1 MNAIEQ
7 PSNGSSGTLKPLQ
20 AEWPLFLAIAISAVF
35 LLGGATVDHL
45 LMSPPWLIPT
55 FAGLFLTILF
65 GSKAVVRHAESLAH
79 ELGEPFGT
87 LVLTLSITTIEVAS
101 ISAVMLHGGNNPTL
115 ARDTIFAILM
125 IILNGMVG
133 LSLLCGGWVHKEQ
146 HYNLQGANVYL
157 SVIVPLAV
165 LSLILPDFTR
175 TTPGPTLSGT
185 QQAFLIIVA
194 LALYGAF
201 LAIQTG
207 RHRLYFSAEAS
218 QSEEPQAP
226 RAKPR
231 SVYRNAALLIAYL
244 VPIVYLAEL
253 LATPIDYFTE
263 TLHLPDALGAVII
276 AALVATPEA
285 LSAIRAAM
293 ANHLQRAMNI
303 FLGSVLATIGLTI
316 PAMLVVA
323 QFSGKPFV
331 LGLEHT
337 DIVMLLLTLFSCGI
351 TFGSGRTN
359 VLQGAVHLL
368 LFAVYVLLIFQD

>member
-1 MNAIEQ
+1 MNVVEQ
-7 PSNGSSGTLKPLQ
+7 PSNGRLQALKPVQ
-20 AEWPLFLAIAISAVF
+20 AEWPLLLAIATSALF
-35 LLGGATVDHL
+35 LLGGAPVARL
-45 LMSPPWLIPT
+45 LMHPPLLIPT
-55 FAGLFLTILF
+55 FGCLFLTILF
-65 GSKAVVRHAESLAH
+65 GSKAVVRHAEDLAH

-101 ISAVMLHGGNNPTL
+101 ISAVMLHGSNNPTL

-133 LSLLCGGWVHKEQ
+133 LSLLFGGWVHKEQ

-185 QQAFLIIVA
+185 QQAFLVIVA
-194 LALYGAF
+194 LGLYGAF

-207 RHRLYFSAEAS
+207 RHRLYFSAETS
-218 QSEEPQAP
+218 QSEESEETGT
-226 RAKPR
+226 KPR
-231 SVYRNAALLIAYL
+231 SVYRNVSLLVAYL
-244 VPIVYLAEL
+244 VPIIYLAEL

-285 LSAIRAAM
+285 LSAVRAAM

-316 PAMLVVA
+316 PAMLVVGH
-323 QFSGKPFV
+323 FSGRPFV

>member
-1 MNAIEQ
+1 MNAVEL
-7 PSNGSSGTLKPLQ
+7 SVNRKFRALKPLQ
-20 AEWPLFLAIAISAVF
+20 TEWPLLLAIATGAVF
-35 LLGGATVDHL
+35 LLGGAPIANL
-45 LMSPPWLIPT
+45 LMGPPWLILT
-55 FAGLFLTILF
+55 FGWLFLTILF
-65 GSKAVVRHAESLAH
+65 GSKAVVRHAEDLAH
-79 ELGEPFGT
+79 ELGEPYGT
-87 LVLTLSITTIEVAS
+87 LVLTLAITTIEVAS
-101 ISAVMLHGGNNPTL
+101 ISAVMLHGANNPTL
-115 ARDTIFAILM
+115 PRDTIFAILM

-133 LSLLCGGWVHKEQ
+133 LSLLFGGWVHKEQ

-175 TTPGPTLSGT
+175 TTPGPTLSGV
-185 QQAFLIIVA
+185 QQAFLVIIA
-194 LALYGAF
+194 LGLYGAF

-207 RHRLYFSAEAS
+207 RHRVYFGAEISQSAELKA
-218 QSEEPQAP
+218 A
-226 RAKPR
+226 AKPR
-231 SVYRNAALLIAYL
+231 SIYRSAVLLVAYL
-244 VPIVYLAEL
+244 VLIIYLAEL
-253 LATPIDYFTE
+253 LATPIDYLTE

-285 LSAIRAAM
+285 LSAIRAAL
-293 ANHLQRAMNI
+293 ANQLQRAMNI
-303 FLGSVLATIGLTI
+303 FLGSVLATISLTI
-316 PAMLVVA
+316 PAMLIVGH
-323 QFSGKPFV
+323 FSGRHFV

>member
-1 MNAIEQ
+1 MNAVEQ
-7 PSNGSSGTLKPLQ
+7 PVNRKFRALKPLQ
-20 AEWPLFLAIAISAVF
+20 TEWPLLLAIATGALF
-35 LLGGATVDHL
+35 LLGGAPIANL
-45 LMSPPWLIPT
+45 LMGPPWLILT
-55 FAGLFLTILF
+55 FGWLFLTILL
-65 GSKAVVRHAESLAH
+65 GSKAVVRHAEDLAH
-79 ELGEPFGT
+79 ELGEPYGT
-87 LVLTLSITTIEVAS
+87 LVLTLAITTIEVAS
-101 ISAVMLHGGNNPTL
+101 ISAVMLHGANNPTL
-115 ARDTIFAILM
+115 PRDTIFAILM

-133 LSLLCGGWVHKEQ
+133 LSLLFGGWVHKEQ

-175 TTPGPTLSGT
+175 TTPGPTLSAA

-194 LALYGAF
+194 LGLYGAF

-207 RHRLYFSAEAS
+207 RHREYFSAGTS
-218 QSEEPQAP
+218 LSEDSKVPA
-226 RAKPR
+226 AKPR
-231 SVYRNAALLIAYL
+231 SVYFSVMLLVVYL
-244 VPIVYLAEL
+244 VTIIYLAEL

-285 LSAIRAAM
+285 LSAVRAAM
-293 ANHLQRAMNI
+293 ANRLQRAMNI

-323 QFSGKPFV
+323 QFSGRHFV

-359 VLQGAVHLL
+359 VLQGAVHLI
-368 LFAVYVLLIFQD
+368 LFSVYVLLIFQD

>member
-1 MNAIEQ
+1 MKAIEQ
-7 PSNGSSGTLKPLQ
+7 PSNKRFRAFKAMQS
-20 AEWPLFLAIAISAVF
+20 EWPLLLAVATGALFLW
-35 LLGGATVDHL
+35 GGTGLVHF
-45 LMSPPWLIPT
+45 LMSPPWLMVT
-55 FAGLFLTILF
+55 FVWLFLTILF
-65 GSKAVVRHAESLAH
+65 GSKAVVRHAEAVAH
-79 ELGEPFGT
+79 KLGEPFGT

-101 ISAVMLHGGNNPTL
+101 ISAVMLHGDNNPTL
-115 ARDTIFAILM
+115 PRDTVFAILM

-133 LSLLCGGWVHKEQ
+133 LSLLFGGWVHKEQ

-175 TTPGPTLSGT
+175 TTPGPTLSGA
-185 QQAFLIIVA
+185 QQVFLIIIA
-194 LALYGAF
+194 LGLYGAF

-207 RHRLYFSAEAS
+207 RHREYFGAETP
-218 QSEEPQAP
+218 QSEESKAP
-226 RAKPR
+226 GAQSRPVFR
-231 SVYRNAALLIAYL
+231 SALLL
-244 VPIVYLAEL
+244 VTYLALIIFLAEQ
-253 LATPIDYFTE
+253 LATPIDYLLE

-285 LSAIRAAM
+285 LSAVRAAL

-316 PAMLVVA
+316 PAMLVVGH
-323 QFSGKPFV
+323 FSGRPFV

>member
-1 MNAIEQ
+1 MNVIEQ
-7 PSNGSSGTLKPLQ
+7 PVNRKFCVLKPLQ
-20 AEWPLFLAIAISAVF
+20 SEWPLILAIATGALF
-35 LLGGATVDHL
+35 LLGGTAITSL
-45 LMSPPWLIPT
+45 LMRPPWLILT
-55 FAGLFLTILF
+55 FGWLFLTILF
-65 GSKAVVRHAESLAH
+65 GSKAVVRHAEDLAH
-79 ELGEPFGT
+79 ELGEPYGT

-101 ISAVMLHGGNNPTL
+101 ISAVMLHGANNPTL
-115 ARDTIFAILM
+115 PRDTIFAILM

-133 LSLLCGGWVHKEQ
+133 LSLLFGGWVHKEQ

-175 TTPGPTLSGT
+175 TTPGPTLSGV
-185 QQAFLIIVA
+185 QQAFLIIIA
-194 LALYGAF
+194 LGLYGAF

-207 RHRLYFSAEAS
+207 RHRVYFSAEIS
-218 QSEEPQAP
+218 QSEEF
-226 RAKPR
+226 RAAAAKSPSIYR
-231 SVYRNAALLIAYL
+231 SAALLVAYL
-244 VPIVYLAEL
+244 VLIIYLAEL

-285 LSAIRAAM
+285 MSAIRAAL

-303 FLGSVLATIGLTI
+303 FLGSVLATISLTI
-316 PAMLVVA
+316 PAMLIVGH
-323 QFSGKPFV
+323 FSGRHFV

>member
-1 MNAIEQ
+1 MNASEQ
-7 PSNGSSGTLKPLQ
+7 RINRRFRALKPVQ
-20 AEWPLFLAIAISAVF
+20 TEWPLLLAIATGVLFLIGGSAV
-35 LLGGATVDHL
+35 AHV
-45 LMSPPWLIPT
+45 LMSPPWLMVT
-55 FAGLFLTILF
+55 FGWLFLTILL
-65 GSKAVVRHAESLAH
+65 GSKAVVRHAEHVAH

-87 LVLTLSITTIEVAS
+87 LVLTLSITAIEVAS
-101 ISAVMLHGGNNPTL
+101 ISAVMLHGANNPTL
-115 ARDTIFAILM
+115 PRDTIFAILM

-133 LSLLCGGWVHKEQ
+133 LSLLFGGWVHKEQ

-175 TTPGPTLSGT
+175 TTPGPTLSGA
-185 QQAFLIIVA
+185 QQAFLIIIA
-194 LALYGAF
+194 LGLYGAF

-207 RHRLYFSAEAS
+207 RHREYFSAETS
-218 QSEEPQAP
+218 HGGGSEVPSAKAP
-226 RAKPR
+226 TAYR
-231 SVYRNAALLIAYL
+231 SAMLLIAYL
-244 VPIVYLAEL
+244 VPIIYLAEL

-285 LSAIRAAM
+285 LSAVRAAM

-316 PAMLVVA
+316 PAMIVVGH
-323 QFSGKPFV
+323 FSGRQFV

>member
-1 MNAIEQ
+1 MNDYGHSAKASIGLVQ
-7 PSNGSSGTLKPLQ
+7 SLR
-20 AEWPLFLAIAISAVF
+20 AEWPLFLAMTTSALF
-35 LLGGATVDHL
+35 LFGGAAIAP
-45 LMSPPWLIPT
+45 LMTRPPWLVLI
-55 FAGLFLTILF
+55 FAWLFLTILF
-65 GSKAVVRHAESLAH
+65 ASKSVVRHAEELAH
-79 ELGEPFGT
+79 ALGEPFGT
-87 LVLTLSITTIEVAS
+87 LILTLSITVIEVAS
-101 ISAVMLHGGNNPTL
+101 ISAVMLHGENNPTL
-115 ARDTIFAILM
+115 PRDTIFAILM

-133 LSLLCGGWVHKEQ
+133 LSLLFGGWVHKEQ

-175 TTPGPTLSGT
+175 TTPGPTLSGP
-185 QQAFLIIVA
+185 QQTFLIIVA
-194 LALYGAF
+194 IALYGAF

-207 RHRLYFSAEAS
+207 RHRRYFSADSAPVEAIS
-218 QSEEPQAP
+218 AP
-226 RAKPR
+226 RILPWQMLR
-231 SVYRNAALLIAYL
+231 AALLLIVYL
-244 VPIVYLAEL
+244 LAIVYLAEQ
-253 LATPIDYFTE
+253 LAMPIDYFVE

-276 AALVATPEA
+276 AVLVATPEA
-285 LSAIRAAM
+285 LSAVRAAL
-293 ANHLQRAMNI
+293 ANQLQRAMNV

-316 PAMLVVA
+316 PAMLIVA
-323 QFSGKPFV
+323 HFSGRHFV

>member
-1 MNAIEQ
+1 MNAVEL
-7 PSNGSSGTLKPLQ
+7 SVNRKFRALKSLQ
-20 AEWPLFLAIAISAVF
+20 TEWPLLLAIATGAVF
-35 LLGGATVDHL
+35 LLGGAPIANL
-45 LMSPPWLIPT
+45 LMGPPWLILT
-55 FAGLFLTILF
+55 FGWLFLTILF
-65 GSKAVVRHAESLAH
+65 GSKAVVRHAEDLAH
-79 ELGEPFGT
+79 ELGEPYGT
-87 LVLTLSITTIEVAS
+87 LVLTLAITTIEVAS
-101 ISAVMLHGGNNPTL
+101 ISAVMLHGANNPTL
-115 ARDTIFAILM
+115 PRDTIFAILM

-133 LSLLCGGWVHKEQ
+133 LSLLFGGWVHKEQ

-175 TTPGPTLSGT
+175 TTPGPTLSGV
-185 QQAFLIIVA
+185 QQAFLVIIA
-194 LALYGAF
+194 LGLYGAF

-207 RHRLYFSAEAS
+207 RHRVYFGAEISQSAELKA
-218 QSEEPQAP
+218 A
-226 RAKPR
+226 AKPR
-231 SVYRNAALLIAYL
+231 SVYRSAVLLVAYL
-244 VPIVYLAEL
+244 VLIIYLAEL
-253 LATPIDYFTE
+253 LATPIDYLTE

-285 LSAIRAAM
+285 LSAIRAAL
-293 ANHLQRAMNI
+293 ANQLQRAMNI
-303 FLGSVLATIGLTI
+303 FLGSVLATISLTI
-316 PAMLVVA
+316 PAMLIVGH
-323 QFSGKPFV
+323 FSGRHFV